1 MGAASI
7 AGLAAGVTQTLQSV
21 DVMQNVIKDNI
32 G

>member
-1 MGAASI
+1 MGAISI
-7 AGLAAGVTQTLQSV
+7 AGLAAGVTQTPQSV

>member
-1 MGAASI
+1 MGAIFI
-7 AGLAAGVTQTLQSV
+7 AGLAAGIMQTPQSA